1 MANQVA
7 IRLIASCKKKI
18 EVMRKDYKKCESEEV
33 KNEIVRMI
41 AECDEMIDQLKECI

>member
-18 EVMRKDYKKCESEEV
+18 ELMQKDYKKCESEEV
-33 KNEIVRMI
+33 KTAIVTLI
-41 AECDEMIDQLKECI
+41 AERDEMIDQLKECI